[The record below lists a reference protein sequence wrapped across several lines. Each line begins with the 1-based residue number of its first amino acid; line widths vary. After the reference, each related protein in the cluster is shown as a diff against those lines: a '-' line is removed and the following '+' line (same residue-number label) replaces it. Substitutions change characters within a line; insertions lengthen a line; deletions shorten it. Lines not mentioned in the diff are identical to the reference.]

1 MSEICKQEG
10 PIGEIRATL
19 LFFQNAEE
27 RREQREERMLK
38 AMEEIAAHGATITN
52 LTQRTTKIEKDL
64 TEAFGEIR
72 CKASSVLVHSI
83 DKRVLEIE
91 MKHMR
96 ESGIKKAETRSAARW
111 AAFKKRGMP
120 YAISIALF
128 VVYLID
134 RFGVATKV
142 AKLWQEFKG

>member
-1 MSEICKQEG
+1 
-10 PIGEIRATL
+10 
-19 LFFQNAEE
+19 
-27 RREQREERMLK
+27 MLS

-52 LTQRTTKIEKDL
+52 LSQRTTKVEKDI

-72 CKASSVLVHSI
+72 GKASSVLVHSI

-96 ESGIKKAETRSAARW
+96 ESGIKKAETRNAAW
-111 AAFKKRGMP
+111 WSAFKQKSMP
-120 YAISIALF
+120 TVIAVTLF